1 MQNNL
6 LRKTYRINASDCRL
20 PGQFAR
26 HVQEPIIAGGQ
37 GRDSGEVS
45 RDGENCG
52 WLAITAVFTVLALLA
67 VAFACGFASG
77 FGIGRVQ

>member
-1 MQNNL
+1 MSNRL
-6 LRKTYRINASDCRL
+6 LDRTYRINADDCRL

-26 HVQEPIIAGGQ
+26 KVQEPIIAGGQ
-37 GRDSGEVS
+37 DRDSGNISQNNES
-45 RDGENCG
+45 CTF
-52 WLAITAVFTVLALLA
+52 LTIAFVLFLCCLA